1 MIATITI
8 VLFGSWVIGALLK
21 PDLAN

>member
-1 MIATITI
+1 MIATFTI
-8 VLFGSWVIGALLK
+8 ALFGTWVIGALLK

>member
-8 VLFGSWVIGALLK
+8 ALIGTWVIGALLK

>member
-8 VLFGSWVIGALLK
+8 ALFGTWVIGALLK